1 MVREGASTQNLNRRK
16 YSYFLPASKQAFPRR
31 VAEVES
37 ELSESEKEHE
47 RERERSGD
55 GGGGGG
61 GGCDSC
67 DSLPPDNCQGVN
79 LSMLFFSFFFFLSF
93 FFSFFLPP
101 FLFAKRISG
110 GFYSKQH
117 ASVLNSI
124 PFRKYFHV
132 QALYGCSIKAYA
144 IYNRQLFAWNL
155 SNSGCRHVVLH
166 FMPLCLYTTDG

>member
-1 MVREGASTQNLNRRK
+1 MVREGASTQNLNHRK

-47 RERERSGD
+47 REREVVM

-61 GGCDSC
+61 GGGESYDSC
-67 DSLPPDNCQGVN
+67 DSLPADNYQGVN
-79 LSMLFFSFFFFLSF
+79 LSMLFSVFFLSL
-93 FFSFFLPP
+93 FFLPP
-101 FLFAKRISG
+101 FLFAEHINV

-117 ASVLNSI
+117 ASVLYSI
-124 PFRKYFHV
+124 SFRKYFHV

-155 SNSGCRHVVLH
+155 SNSEFRHVFLH
-166 FMPLCLYTTDG
+166 FTPLCLYATDG